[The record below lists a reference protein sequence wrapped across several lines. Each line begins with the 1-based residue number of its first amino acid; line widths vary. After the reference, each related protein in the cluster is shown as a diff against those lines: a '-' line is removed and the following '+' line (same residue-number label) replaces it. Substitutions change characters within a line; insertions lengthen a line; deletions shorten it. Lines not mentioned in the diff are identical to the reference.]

1 MELVKLKNMKAKTY
15 KQRAGSGAGVGL
27 GVAECSMAEGHSFG
41 DFLKK
46 TLNQK
51 NPIKTQPNKT
61 KSCSLSCG
69 DGEV

>member
-1 MELVKLKNMKAKTY
+1 MELVELKNMKVKTY

-27 GVAECSMAEGHSFG
+27 GVAECNVGEGHSFG

-51 NPIKTQPNKT
+51 NP
-61 KSCSLSCG
+61 
-69 DGEV
+69 